1 MMTNK
6 TNTVLYTGVT
16 NSLQRRV
23 AEHKTK
29 KNKGFTQKYNAIKL
43 VYFEETNNVNFAIRR
58 EKEIKGWVR
67 RKKNK
72 LVELMNPCWND
83 LAKSL

>member
-16 NSLQRRV
+16 NSLERRV
-23 AEHKTK
+23 FEHKTK

-43 VYFEETNNVNFAIRR
+43 VYYEKFNNIHLAIRR

-67 RKKNK
+67 RKKNN
-72 LVELMNPCWND
+72 LVELMNP
-83 LAKSL
+83 S